1 MLYQL
6 SYASAYC
13 PAVLH
18 FVVRA
23 AEIPCD
29 GSRAGDGTRTRGHKL
44 GRLVLYQ
51 LSYSRVATHVRA
63 ALRAALRE
71 ARQVVGE
78 GFEPSKG
85 CPVRFTV

>member
-63 ALRAALRE
+63 ALRPAL
-71 ARQVVGE
+71 QVVGE